1 MLYPNLTFTLLS
13 EQSFTV
19 YGLVFNLIVVQY
31 AALTALIM
39 PIYGMEIQQILFTLP
54 DSNVQTD
61 LIFSNIV

>member
-19 YGLVFNLIVVQY
+19 YGLVSNLIVVQS
-31 AALTALIM
+31 AASSALIM
-39 PIYGMEIQQILFTLP
+39 PMYGMEIQQILFTLP

-61 LIFSNIV
+61 LIFYNIA